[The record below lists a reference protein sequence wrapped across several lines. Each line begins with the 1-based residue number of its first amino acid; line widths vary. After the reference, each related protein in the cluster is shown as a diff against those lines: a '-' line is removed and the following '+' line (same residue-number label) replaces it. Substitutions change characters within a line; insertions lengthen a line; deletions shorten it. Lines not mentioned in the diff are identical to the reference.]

1 MGAVDIY
8 DIADAYARLTDRCIY
23 LTGKAGSGKTTFLR
37 NLRMHTKKQI
47 VVAAPTGV
55 AAINA
60 EGTTLHSL
68 FQLPLSPFIPTEEM
82 RKNLIG
88 SIKMRA
94 ERRRV
99 LYEMDVLVIDE
110 ISMVRA
116 DVLDMVDTLLR
127 HFRYRRD
134 VPFGGVQVIFIGDM
148 YQLPPVVQE
157 DEWRMLSPYY
167 KGVYFF
173 NSKVYAQIQ
182 PVHIELDKIFRQSD
196 RLFIDILNE
205 VRNNSLSQ
213 ASLERLNSL
222 YQPQYVNRDED
233 YHIVL
238 TTHNAK
244 ADAMNERKLA
254 ELKGREQHYM
264 AKVEGDFAERNYPTE
279 NDLCLKVGARVMFV
293 KNDEE
298 VPRRFYNGKM
308 GVVEELGDDCVMVA
322 CDEGESIRV
331 YPMVWRNVR
340 YESDERTRMITETEL
355 GTFTQLPLR
364 LAWAITIH
372 KSQGLTFD
380 KVLIDAEAAFASGQV
395 YVALSRCR
403 SLDGLVLMTRLNGN
417 SLGNDWQILDFEKTK
432 TPVDNLENMLD
443 KDKTHYR
450 IHLYCSLFDFRSLHS
465 QLGHLQSFIKE
476 HEGKLT
482 GVDEEF
488 LKSFSLAVDALQ
500 SVGDS
505 FKKQIVSLSGEQ
517 NFLQQRLKA
526 AASYFCER
534 IDGMLAG
541 MRPPFYTDN
550 KAISREADEVMGNIY
565 ATLQRKKRMI
575 RNVGDNMGMESYFE
589 AKNRLL
595 PVWNKSSYASEQE
608 EGENREVHYEGLFR
622 QLLRH
627 RAAVAKE
634 NGLPI
639 YMVVSTA
646 ALIAISNA
654 LPLDKKDL
662 LSIKGVGRKKVE
674 QYGDVWLEMVAE
686 YCSRHGLENKAVRQQ
701 EERQAQAKA
710 QKTKKRQKGDSW
722 RMTVEM
728 YKTGKSI
735 SDIAAERMLKYAT
748 IAGHLIDGVR
758 ADILN
763 MSDLVENE
771 RLSEALNVCDS
782 YTDKQEIAEK
792 LSDILTHEEL
802 LLFCKWKNIP
812 LYNHP

>member
-1 MGAVDIY
+1 MGAIDVY
-8 DIADAYARLTDRCIY
+8 DIANSYARLTDRCIY

-37 NLRMHTKKQI
+37 NLRTHTKKQI

-82 RKNLIG
+82 RKSLIG

-94 ERRRV
+94 ERRRA

-167 KGVYFF
+167 KGIYFF
-173 NSKVYAQIQ
+173 NSKVYAEIQ

-196 RLFIDILNE
+196 RAFIDILNE

-213 ASLERLNSL
+213 TSLERLNKL
-222 YQPQYVNRDED
+222 YQPQYENRDDD

-254 ELKGREQHYM
+254 ELAGKERHYM

-298 VPRRFYNGKM
+298 MPRRFYNGKM
-308 GVVEELGDDCVMVA
+308 GVVEELGYDYVMVA
-322 CDEGESIRV
+322 CEEGESIRV
-331 YPMVWRNVR
+331 SPMVWRNVR

-403 SLDGLVLMTRLNGN
+403 SLEGLVLMTRLNGN

-432 TPVDNLENMLD
+432 TPVDNLDGMLD
-443 KDKTHYR
+443 KDKMHYR
-450 IHLYCSLFDFRSLHS
+450 IHLYCGLFDFRSLYS
-465 QLGHLQSFIKE
+465 LLAHLQSFIKE

-482 GVDEEF
+482 GMDEDF
-488 LKSFSLAVDALQ
+488 LKSFPLAVDALQ
-500 SVGDS
+500 GVGDN
-505 FKKQIVSLSGEQ
+505 FKKQIVSLAGEQ
-517 NFLQQRLKA
+517 EFLQQRLKA
-526 AASYFCER
+526 AATYFCER
-534 IDGMLAG
+534 INGMLAG

-550 KAISREADEVMGNIY
+550 KAISREADEVMGNIFV
-565 ATLQRKKRMI
+565 ALQRKKRMI
-575 RNVGDNMGMESYFE
+575 KNVGEDMGMESYFE

-595 PVWNKSSYASEQE
+595 PVWNKSTYAAEQAD
-608 EGENREVHYEGLFR
+608 GGNKEVLYEGLFK

-627 RAAVAKE
+627 RAVVAKE
-634 NGLPI
+634 KGFPI
-639 YMVVSTA
+639 YMVASTA

-654 LPLDKKDL
+654 MPLDKKDL
-662 LSIKGVGRKKVE
+662 LAIKGVGRKKVE
-674 QYGDVWLEMVAE
+674 QYGNDWLRIVTD
-686 YCSRHGLENKAVRQQ
+686 YCSRYGLESKAVQQQ
-701 EERQAQAKA
+701 EERQAQTQA
-710 QKTKKRQKGDSW
+710 QKPKKRQRGDSW
-722 RMTVEM
+722 RMSVEM
-728 YKTGKSI
+728 FKTGKSI
-735 SDIAAERMLKYAT
+735 SDIAEERVLKYAT

-758 ADILN
+758 EYMLN

-771 RLSEALNVCDS
+771 RLSAALDI
-782 YTDKQEIAEK
+782 YDTYQDKQKIVDK
-792 LSDILTHEEL
+792 LSVILTREEL
-802 LLFCKWKNIP
+802 LLFCKWKNLP
-812 LYNHP
+812 LYNF

>member
-1 MGAVDIY
+1 MGAIDVY
-8 DIADAYARLTDRCIY
+8 DMADAYARLTDRCIY

-37 NLRMHTKKQI
+37 NLRTHTKKQI

-82 RKNLIG
+82 RKSLIG
-88 SIKMRA
+88 SIRMRA

-167 KGVYFF
+167 KGIYFF
-173 NSKVYAQIQ
+173 NSKVYAEIQ

-196 RLFIDILNE
+196 RAFIDILNE

-213 ASLERLNSL
+213 TSLERLNKL
-222 YQPQYVNRDED
+222 YQPQYENRDDD

-254 ELKGREQHYM
+254 ELAGKERHYM

-298 VPRRFYNGKM
+298 MPRRFYNGKM
-308 GVVEELGDDCVMVA
+308 GVVEELGYDYVMVV
-322 CDEGESIRV
+322 CEEGESIRV
-331 YPMVWRNVR
+331 SPMVWRNVR

-403 SLDGLVLMTRLNGN
+403 SLEGLVLMTRLNGN

-432 TPVDNLENMLD
+432 TPVDNLDGMLD
-443 KDKTHYR
+443 KDKMHYR
-450 IHLYCSLFDFRSLHS
+450 IHLYCGLFDFRSLHS
-465 QLGHLQSFIKE
+465 LLAHLQSFIKE

-482 GVDEEF
+482 GMDEDF
-488 LKSFSLAVDALQ
+488 LKSFPLAVDALQ
-500 SVGDS
+500 GVGDN
-505 FKKQIVSLSGEQ
+505 FKKQIVSLAGEQ
-517 NFLQQRLKA
+517 EFLQQRLKA
-526 AASYFCER
+526 AATYFCER

-550 KAISREADEVMGNIY
+550 KAISREADEVMGNIFV
-565 ATLQRKKRMI
+565 ALQRKRRII
-575 RNVGDNMGMESYFE
+575 RNVGDDMGMESYFE

-595 PVWNKSSYASEQE
+595 PVWNKSTYAAEQAD
-608 EGENREVHYEGLFR
+608 GSNKEVLYEGLFK

-627 RAAVAKE
+627 RAVVAKE
-634 NGLPI
+634 KGFPI
-639 YMVVSTA
+639 YMVASTA

-662 LSIKGVGRKKVE
+662 LAIKGVGRKKVE
-674 QYGDVWLEMVAE
+674 QYGNDWLRIVTD
-686 YCSRHGLENKAVRQQ
+686 YCSRYGLESKAVQQQ
-701 EERQAQAKA
+701 EERQAQTQA
-710 QKTKKRQKGDSW
+710 QKPKKRQKGDSW
-722 RMTVEM
+722 RMSVEM
-728 YKTGKSI
+728 FKTGKSI
-735 SDIAAERMLKYAT
+735 SDIAEERVLKYAT

-758 ADILN
+758 EYMLN

-771 RLSEALNVCDS
+771 RLSAALDI
-782 YTDKQEIAEK
+782 YDTYQDKQKIVDK
-792 LSDILTHEEL
+792 LSVILTREEL
-802 LLFCKWKNIP
+802 LLFCKWKNLP
-812 LYNHP
+812 LYNF

>member
-1 MGAVDIY
+1 MREVDVY
-8 DIADAYARLTDRCIY
+8 SIADAYARMTDRCIY

-37 NLRMHTKKQI
+37 NLRAHTKKQV

-68 FQLPLSPFIPTEEM
+68 FQLPLAPFIPTEEM
-82 RKNLIG
+82 RKKLIG
-88 SIKMRA
+88 AVNMRA
-94 ERRRV
+94 DRRRV

-167 KGVYFF
+167 KGIYFF
-173 NSKVYAQIQ
+173 NSKVYAEIQ

-196 RLFIDILNE
+196 KAFINILNE
-205 VRNNSLSQ
+205 VRNNTLSRT
-213 ASLERLNSL
+213 SLERLNNL
-222 YQPQYVNRDED
+222 YQPRYDNKDED

-244 ADAMNERKLA
+244 ADAMNEKKLTD
-254 ELKGREQHYM
+254 LKGREQHYM
-264 AKVEGDFAERNYPTE
+264 ARVEGDFAERNYPTE
-279 NDLCLKVGARVMFV
+279 NDLRLKVGARVMFV

-298 VPRRFYNGKM
+298 MPRRFYNGKM
-308 GVVEELGDDCVMVA
+308 GVVEGLGNGFVVVTCED
-322 CDEGESIRV
+322 GETIHV
-331 YPMVWRNVR
+331 TPMVWRNVR
-340 YESDERTRMITETEL
+340 YESDERTRTIKETEL

-364 LAWAITIH
+364 LAWSITIH

-403 SLDGLVLMTRLNGN
+403 SLEGLVLMSRLNES
-417 SLGNDWQILDFEKTK
+417 SLGNDWQILDFEKAK
-432 TPVDNLENMLD
+432 TPVDNLDEMLD
-443 KDKTHYR
+443 KDKTNYR
-450 IHLYCSLFDFRSLHS
+450 MHLYCGLFDFRSIHR
-465 QLGHLQSFIKE
+465 QLEHLQSFVRE
-476 HEGKLT
+476 QDGKLT

-488 LKSFSLAVDALQ
+488 LKSFPLAVDALQ

-505 FKKQIVSLSGEQ
+505 FKKQIVSLVGEQ
-517 NFLQQRLKA
+517 DFLQQRLKA
-526 AASYFCER
+526 AATYFCER

-550 KAISREADEVMGNIY
+550 KTVAREADEVMGNIY
-565 ATLQRKKRMI
+565 AALLRKRRMI
-575 RNVGDNMGMESYFE
+575 WNVGDDMDMESYFE

-595 PVWNKSSYASEQE
+595 PLWNKTTYALERA
-608 EGENREVHYEGLFR
+608 EGGNKEIQYEGLFR
-622 QLLRH
+622 KLLRH
-627 RAAVAKE
+627 RALVAKE
-634 NGLPI
+634 KGLPI
-639 YMVVSTA
+639 YMVASTA

-662 LSIKGVGRKKVE
+662 LAIKGVGRKKVE
-674 QYGDVWLEMVAE
+674 QYGDDWLAMVME
-686 YCSRHGLENKAVRQQ
+686 YCTHHGLGNKAIQQQ
-701 EERQAQAKA
+701 EERQVQANA
-710 QKTKKRQKGDSW
+710 QKAKKRQRGDSW
-722 RMTVEM
+722 RMSVEM
-728 YKTGKSI
+728 FKSGKTI
-735 SDIAAERMLKYAT
+735 DDIASERSLKHLT

-758 ADILN
+758 ADVLN
-763 MSDLVENE
+763 MADLIESK
-771 RLSEALNVCDS
+771 RLLEAVNIYDGF
-782 YTDKQEIAEK
+782 AEK
-792 LSDILTHEEL
+792 QDCIGALSNILTREEL
-802 LLFCKWKNIP
+802 LLFCKWKRLP
-812 LYNHP
+812 FYF

>member
-1 MGAVDIY
+1 MGAIDVY
-8 DIADAYARLTDRCIY
+8 DIANSYARLTDRCIY

-37 NLRMHTKKQI
+37 NLRTHTKKQI

-82 RKNLIG
+82 RKSLIG

-167 KGVYFF
+167 KGIYFF
-173 NSKVYAQIQ
+173 NSKVYEEIQ

-196 RLFIDILNE
+196 RAFIDILNE

-213 ASLERLNSL
+213 TSLERLNKL
-222 YQPQYVNRDED
+222 YQPQYENRDDD

-254 ELKGREQHYM
+254 ELAGKERHYM
-264 AKVEGDFAERNYPTE
+264 ARVEGDFAERNYPTE

-298 VPRRFYNGKM
+298 MPRRFYNGKM
-308 GVVEELGDDCVMVA
+308 GVVEELGYDYVMVV
-322 CDEGESIRV
+322 CEEGESIRV
-331 YPMVWRNVR
+331 SPMVWRNVR

-403 SLDGLVLMTRLNGN
+403 SLEGLVLMTRLNGN

-432 TPVDNLENMLD
+432 TPVDNLDGMLD
-443 KDKTHYR
+443 KDKMHYR
-450 IHLYCSLFDFRSLHS
+450 IHLYCGLFDFRSLHS
-465 QLGHLQSFIKE
+465 LLAHLQSFIKE

-482 GVDEEF
+482 GMDEDF
-488 LKSFSLAVDALQ
+488 LKSFPLAVDALQ
-500 SVGDS
+500 GVGDN
-505 FKKQIVSLSGEQ
+505 FKKQIVSLAGEQ
-517 NFLQQRLKA
+517 DFLQQRLKA
-526 AASYFCER
+526 AATYFCER

-550 KAISREADEVMGNIY
+550 KTISREADEVMGNIF
-565 ATLQRKKRMI
+565 AALQRKRRII
-575 RNVGDNMGMESYFE
+575 RNVGDDMGMESYFE

-595 PVWNKSSYASEQE
+595 PVWNKSTYAAEQAD
-608 EGENREVHYEGLFR
+608 GVNKEVLYEGLFK

-627 RAAVAKE
+627 RAVVAKE
-634 NGLPI
+634 KGFPI
-639 YMVVSTA
+639 YMVASTA

-654 LPLDKKDL
+654 MPLDKKDL
-662 LSIKGVGRKKVE
+662 LAIKGVGRKKVE
-674 QYGDVWLEMVAE
+674 QYGNDWLRIVTD
-686 YCSRHGLENKAVRQQ
+686 YCSRYGLESKAVQQQ
-701 EERQAQAKA
+701 EERQAQTQA
-710 QKTKKRQKGDSW
+710 QKPKKRQRGDSW
-722 RMTVEM
+722 RMSVEM
-728 YKTGKSI
+728 FKTGKSI
-735 SDIAAERMLKYAT
+735 SDIAEERVLKYAT

-758 ADILN
+758 EYMLN

-771 RLSEALNVCDS
+771 RLSAALDI
-782 YTDKQEIAEK
+782 YDTYQDKQKIVDK
-792 LSDILTHEEL
+792 LSVILTREEL
-802 LLFCKWKNIP
+802 LLFCKWKNLP
-812 LYNHP
+812 LYNF

>member
-1 MGAVDIY
+1 MGAIDVY
-8 DIADAYARLTDRCIY
+8 DMADAYARLTDRCIY

-37 NLRMHTKKQI
+37 NLRTHTKKQI

-82 RKNLIG
+82 RKSLIG
-88 SIKMRA
+88 SIRMRA

-167 KGVYFF
+167 KGIYFF
-173 NSKVYAQIQ
+173 NSKVYEEIQ

-196 RLFIDILNE
+196 RAFIDILNE

-213 ASLERLNSL
+213 ASLERLNNL
-222 YQPQYVNRDED
+222 YQPQYENKDDD

-254 ELKGREQHYM
+254 ELTGREQHYM
-264 AKVEGDFAERNYPTE
+264 AKVEGEFAERNYPTE

-308 GVVEELGDDCVMVA
+308 GVVEQLGDDYVMVV
-322 CDEGESIRV
+322 CEEGESIRV

-355 GTFTQLPLR
+355 GTFRQLPLR

-417 SLGNDWQILDFEKTK
+417 SLGNDRQILDFEKTR
-432 TPVDNLENMLD
+432 TPVDNLDGMLD
-443 KDKTHYR
+443 KDKMHYR
-450 IHLYCSLFDFRSLHS
+450 IHLYCGLFDFRSLHS

-482 GVDEEF
+482 GVDDEF
-488 LKSFSLAVDALQ
+488 LKSFPLAVDALQ

-505 FKKQIVSLSGEQ
+505 FKKQIVSLAGEQ

-526 AASYFCER
+526 AATYFCER
-534 IDGMLAG
+534 INGMLAG

-550 KAISREADEVMGNIY
+550 KAISREADEVMGNIFV
-565 ATLQRKKRMI
+565 ALQRKKRMI
-575 RNVGDNMGMESYFE
+575 KNVGDDMGMESYFE

-595 PVWNKSSYASEQE
+595 PVWNKSTYAAEQAD
-608 EGENREVHYEGLFR
+608 GDNKEVLYEGLFK

-634 NGLPI
+634 KGLPI
-639 YMVVSTA
+639 YMVASTA

-662 LSIKGVGRKKVE
+662 FSIKGVGRKKVE
-674 QYGDVWLEMVAE
+674 QYGDDWLRIVAE
-686 YCSRHGLENKAVRQQ
+686 YCTRYGLESKAVRQQ
-701 EERQAQAKA
+701 EERLAQTQAQKP
-710 QKTKKRQKGDSW
+710 KKRQKGDSW
-722 RMTVEM
+722 RMSVEM
-728 YKTGKSI
+728 FKTGKSI
-735 SDIAAERMLKYAT
+735 SDIAEERVLKYAT

-758 ADILN
+758 EDMLN

-771 RLSEALNVCDS
+771 RLAAALDI
-782 YTDKQEIAEK
+782 YDTYQDKQKIVDK
-792 LSDILTHEEL
+792 LSVILTREEL
-802 LLFCKWKNIP
+802 LLFCKWKNLP
-812 LYNHP
+812 LYNFQ